1 MVVNDASTSGGTI
14 PKMHQLTGV
23 VVSRREGGREAGER
37 SVQRTGHFG
46 RSFVCQVEYVD
57 SGSYRQR
64 PEFIVSVEAGCINSE
79 RCELQLSPHIS
90 RSINDSEEPARLERL
105 DAPPLIGCK

>member
-1 MVVNDASTSGGTI
+1 MMVVNDASTSGGTI

-23 VVSRREGGREAGER
+23 VVSWGEGGRETGKR

-46 RSFVCQVEYVD
+46 RSLVCQVEFLD

-64 PEFIVSVEAGCINSE
+64 PEFVVSVEADCISSE
-79 RCELQLSPHIS
+79 RCKLQLSPHIS
-90 RSINDSEEPARLERL
+90 RYLTIVMNRHDWKDLTPRH
-105 DAPPLIGCK
+105 